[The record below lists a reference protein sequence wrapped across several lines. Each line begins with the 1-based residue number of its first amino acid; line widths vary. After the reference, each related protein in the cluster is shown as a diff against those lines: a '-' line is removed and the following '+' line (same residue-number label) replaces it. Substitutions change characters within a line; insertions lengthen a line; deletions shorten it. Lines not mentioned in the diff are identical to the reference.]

1 MADTPEVKVKKCVVA
16 QLKLLKAYYFYP
28 VTGGYGGSG
37 VPDIVGCF
45 KGKFFAIECK
55 ANGGRPTALQ
65 LREIDRINVAGGF
78 AIVVDEDNV
87 SLLESL
93 SKLLGERQL

>member
-1 MADTPEVKVKKCVVA
+1 MTPEGKVKEKA
-16 QLKLLKAYYFYP
+16 KRILDAIGAYYFMP
-28 VTGGYGGSG
+28 ATGGYGRSG
-37 VPDIVGCF
+37 IPDIVGCLN
-45 KGKFFAIECK
+45 GVFFAVECK

-93 SKLLGERQL
+93 SKLVGERHL

>member
-1 MADTPEVKVKKCVVA
+1 MTPESKVEDKAKKI
-16 QLKLLKAYYFYP
+16 LESLGAYYFMP
-28 VTGGYGGSG
+28 ATGGYGRSG
-37 VPDIVGCF
+37 IPDIVGCLN
-45 KGKFFAIECK
+45 GIFFAIECK

-93 SKLLGERQL
+93 SKLLGERHL

>member
-1 MADTPEVKVKKCVVA
+1 VTPEGKVKDKA
-16 QLKLLKAYYFYP
+16 KHILDKIGAYYFMP
-28 VTGGYGGSG
+28 STGGYGRSG
-37 VPDIVGCF
+37 VPDIVGCLN
-45 KGKFFAIECK
+45 GVFFAVECK

-87 SLLESL
+87 TLLESL

>member
-1 MADTPEVKVKKCVVA
+1 MTPEGKVKERAKRI
-16 QLKLLKAYYFYP
+16 LESIGAYYFMP
-28 VTGGYGGSG
+28 ATGGYGRSG
-37 VPDIVGCF
+37 IPDIVGCLN
-45 KGKFFAIECK
+45 GIFFAIECK

-93 SKLLGERQL
+93 SKLLGERHL

>member
-1 MADTPEVKVKKCVVA
+1 VTPEGKVKE
-16 QLKLLKAYYFYP
+16 KAKRILDSIGAYHFMP
-28 VTGGYGGSG
+28 ATGGYGRSG
-37 VPDIVGCF
+37 IPDIVGCLN
-45 KGKFFAIECK
+45 GVFFAIECK

-78 AIVVDEDNV
+78 AIVVDEGNV

>member
-1 MADTPEVKVKKCVVA
+1 MTPEGKVKERAKRI
-16 QLKLLKAYYFYP
+16 LDSIGAYYFMP
-28 VTGGYGGSG
+28 ATGGYGRSG
-37 VPDIVGCF
+37 IPDIVGCLN
-45 KGKFFAIECK
+45 GVFFAIECK

-93 SKLLGERQL
+93 SKLVGERQL

>member
-1 MADTPEVKVKKCVVA
+1 VTPEGKVKDKA
-16 QLKLLKAYYFYP
+16 KHILDKIGAYYFMP
-28 VTGGYGGSG
+28 STGGYGRSG
-37 VPDIVGCF
+37 IPDIVGCLN
-45 KGKFFAIECK
+45 GVFFAVECK

-87 SLLESL
+87 TLLESL

>member
-1 MADTPEVKVKKCVVA
+1 MTPEGKVKERAKRI
-16 QLKLLKAYYFYP
+16 LDSIGAYYFMP
-28 VTGGYGGSG
+28 ATGGYGRSG
-37 VPDIVGCF
+37 IPDIVGCLN
-45 KGKFFAIECK
+45 GVFFAIECK

-78 AIVVDEDNV
+78 AIVVDEENV

-93 SKLLGERQL
+93 SKLVGERQL

>member
-1 MADTPEVKVKKCVVA
+1 MTPEGKVKDKA
-16 QLKLLKAYYFYP
+16 KHILDKIGAYYFMP
-28 VTGGYGGSG
+28 STGGYGRSG
-37 VPDIVGCF
+37 IPDIVGCLN
-45 KGKFFAIECK
+45 GVFFAVECK

-87 SLLESL
+87 TLLESL

>member
-1 MADTPEVKVKKCVVA
+1 MTPEGKVKEKA
-16 QLKLLKAYYFYP
+16 KRILESIGAYYFMP
-28 VTGGYGGSG
+28 ATGGYGRSG
-37 VPDIVGCF
+37 VPDIVGCLN
-45 KGKFFAIECK
+45 GVFFAIECK

-65 LREIDRINVAGGF
+65 LREIERINVAGGF

-93 SKLLGERQL
+93 SKLVGERQL

>member
-1 MADTPEVKVKKCVVA
+1 MTPEGKVKDKA
-16 QLKLLKAYYFYP
+16 KHILDKIGAYYFMP
-28 VTGGYGGSG
+28 STGGYGRSG
-37 VPDIVGCF
+37 IPDIVGCLN
-45 KGKFFAIECK
+45 GVFFAIECK

-87 SLLESL
+87 TLLESL

>member
-1 MADTPEVKVKKCVVA
+1 MTPEGKVKEKA
-16 QLKLLKAYYFYP
+16 KRILDRIGAYYFMP
-28 VTGGYGGSG
+28 ATGGYGRSG
-37 VPDIVGCF
+37 VPDIVGCLN
-45 KGKFFAIECK
+45 GVFFAIECK

>member
-1 MADTPEVKVKKCVVA
+1 MTPEGKVKERAKRI
-16 QLKLLKAYYFYP
+16 LDSIGAYYFMP
-28 VTGGYGGSG
+28 ATGGYGRSG
-37 VPDIVGCF
+37 IPDIVGCLN
-45 KGKFFAIECK
+45 GVFFAVECK

-93 SKLLGERQL
+93 SKLVGERQL

>member
-1 MADTPEVKVKKCVVA
+1 MTPEGKVKE
-16 QLKLLKAYYFYP
+16 KAKRILDSIGAYHFMP
-28 VTGGYGGSG
+28 ATGGYGRSG
-37 VPDIVGCF
+37 IPDIVGCLN
-45 KGKFFAIECK
+45 GVFFAVECK